1 MADDIIIIGSGAA
14 GLTAAVYA
22 QRAGKSVRVFEKDT
36 FGGQINFAPNV
47 ENFPSIKRI
56 SGSELASN
64 LLEQALE
71 LGASVEFA
79 NVTAAFQ
86 TKDGFTVT
94 ADGKNYD
101 GKTVIIAVGVKHKQ
115 LGLENEDALVGN
127 GVSYCALCDGAFFKG
142 QEVAV
147 AGGGDAA
154 FQEAIF
160 LSKTCKKV
168 YLIHRRAEFRAEK
181 RLVDTAKSLS
191 NIEFITNS
199 VISALN
205 GKNQLES
212 VSIKNIDGGE
222 SNLKI
227 SGVFVCIGSTPQ
239 NALFEKFVELD
250 DYGYIISG
258 EDCKTKTGGIFVAGD
273 CRQKGVRQLTTA
285 VSDGTYAALAACAY
299 IDRA

>member
-1 MADDIIIIGSGAA
+1 MDDIIIIGSGAA

-22 QRAGKSVRVFEKDT
+22 LRAGKSVRVFEKDT

-47 ENFPSIKRI
+47 ENFPSIRRI

-71 LGASVEFA
+71 LGAKAEFA
-79 NVTAAFQ
+79 NVTSVTQANSS
-86 TKDGFTVT
+86 FTVT

-101 GKTVIIAVGVKHKQ
+101 GKAVIIAVGVKHKQ
-115 LGLENEDALVGN
+115 LGLENENELIGN
-127 GVSYCALCDGAFFKG
+127 GVSYCALCDGAFFNG

-168 YLIHRRAEFRAEK
+168 YLLHRRTEFRAEK
-181 RLVDTAKSLS
+181 RLVDTAKSLP
-191 NIEFITNS
+191 NIEFITNC

-212 VSIKNIDGGE
+212 VTIKNKDGGE
-222 SNLKI
+222 SILEI

-239 NALFEKFVELD
+239 NALYKELVELD
-250 DYGYIISG
+250 DYGYIVSG
-258 EDCKTKTGGIFVAGD
+258 ENCKTKTGGIYVAGD

-299 IDRA
+299 IDRT